1 MKVSPERDE
10 DLLAVDE
17 AIEKLAQQ
25 DARQAKIVELRF
37 FGGLTMEEVA
47 EYLNV
52 SKRTVESEW
61 TMIRAWLRR
70 ELANEVSSD
79 PTSGSS

>member
-17 AIEKLAQQ
+17 AIEKLAKE
-25 DARQAKIVELRF
+25 DPRQAKIVELRF

-47 EYLNV
+47 EYLEV

-70 ELANEVSSD
+70 ELSGNEQAN
-79 PTSGSS
+79 